1 MPMLQE
7 KMQEATLPAAL
18 HMLDDLINEEYLFG
32 TSEEV
37 GERGEEDIQKPT
49 WFIHY
54 QEQDYQLGCL

>member
-1 MPMLQE
+1 
-7 KMQEATLPAAL
+7 
-18 HMLDDLINEEYLFG
+18 MLDDLINEEYLFG